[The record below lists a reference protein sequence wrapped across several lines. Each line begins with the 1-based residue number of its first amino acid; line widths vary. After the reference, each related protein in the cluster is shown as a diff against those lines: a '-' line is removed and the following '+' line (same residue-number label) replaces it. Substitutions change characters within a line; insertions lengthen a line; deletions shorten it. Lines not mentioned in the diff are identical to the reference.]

1 MATKQSKDSVKKT
14 TEKVVKTLKTSAKNA
29 EKSVKAKV
37 AENKRKNAASKTSRV
52 KTVDNDDL
60 TVVVKGSVFGL
71 ASKYA
76 LVQHY
81 NTTTGETTLMTSN
94 PSFDREEVVT
104 QAQALAKKLNV
115 LVAVEEV

>member
-1 MATKQSKDSVKKT
+1 MAKATTKDNVKKT
-14 TEKVVKTLKTSAKNA
+14 TDKVAKTVKTSLKNA
-29 EKSVKAKV
+29 EKNVKAKV
-37 AENKRKNAASKTSRV
+37 AEQKRKNAASKTSRV

-81 NTTTGETTLMTSN
+81 NTTHGEVTLMTSN